1 MAETTNSEKG
11 LLSLLR
17 QAFTGY
23 NPDDSQDR
31 GILLQGAGG
40 YHSGSALLA
49 NAATAQNGTTV
60 VGEQDWMGEKVLPT
74 DRFAKYALL
83 EEMIVDPVLS
93 AALDMHISHAL
104 SVDSRTG
111 NIITIEAKTDDAKEI
126 AASLMAELGPM
137 LNNGLPS
144 WCKLMAAYGVHYI
157 RPYCETGKGIVD
169 LESSWYTMAHQIRE
183 YVRGGRLAGFTGE
196 YLKTPTRPGE
206 IQLVEPWQL
215 VGLKVPYWQPSLS
228 LEPTGSSGIRY
239 SLYDDIHRRKP
250 IETQDYG
257 TSFLEFAYGSWS
269 DLSDAIRSMKGSR
282 YNASRIDRFVALGM
296 DNLDPARAAQYL
308 NLVGTQMRKDMEA
321 AARKGKAKGL
331 IPTVWNQ
338 LIPNL
343 SGNKGGVTIDTQ
355 TVSPDIQH
363 IEDVMF
369 HLKRMASSLG
379 IDVSML
385 GWGDLMSG
393 GLGDGGFFRTSI
405 QAAIRAN
412 WLRVGVVQSVNRLID
427 IHMAHKY
434 GKVFGA
440 GELRPIEIKFHSLNT
455 AIEAEQ
461 ADAMETRT
469 NYAMALATVLDT
481 IENGSLAGSDTF
493 KELVLTDI
501 VRLDPDKAA
510 QIIKDL
516 AQAAK
521 DAAEEE
527 AGDGQNFMES
537 VGYKGPRDGFQAF
550 LEGVINT
557 QLVNLL
563 GEPL

>member
-1 MAETTNSEKG
+1 MAETTKADTNAEKG
-11 LLSLLR
+11 LVSLLR
-17 QAFTGY
+17 QAFSGF
-23 NPDDSQDR
+23 NPDDAQDR

-40 YHSGSALLA
+40 YHLGNALMA
-49 NAATAQNGTTV
+49 DSPTSQNGTSV
-60 VGEQDWMGEKVLPT
+60 IGEQDWMGEKKLPT

-83 EEMIVDPVLS
+83 EDMITDPVLS

-104 SVDSRTG
+104 SVDSLTG
-111 NIITIEAKTDDAKEI
+111 NILTIEAKTDDAKEI

-137 LNNGLPS
+137 LNTGLPS
-144 WCKLMAAYGVHYI
+144 WAKLMAAFGVHYI
-157 RPYCETGKGIVD
+157 RPYCEQGKGIID
-169 LESSWYTMAHQIRE
+169 IESSWYTMAHQIRE

-196 YLKTPTRPGE
+196 YLKTPARPGE
-206 IQLVEPWQL
+206 VQLVEPWQL

-228 LEPTGSSGIRY
+228 LEPQGTSGARY

-250 IETQDYG
+250 TETQDYG
-257 TSFLEFAYGSWS
+257 TSFLEFAYSSWC
-269 DLSDAIRSMKGSR
+269 DLNDAIRSLKGSR

-296 DNLDPARAAQYL
+296 DNLDPARAAQLL
-308 NLVGTQMRKDMEA
+308 NIVGTQMRKDAEA

-338 LIPNL
+338 IIPNL

-355 TVSPDIQH
+355 VVSPDIQH

-369 HLKRMASSLG
+369 HLKRMASALG

-412 WLRVGVVQSVNRLID
+412 WLRVGIVQAVNRLID
-427 IHMAHKY
+427 IHMANKY

-461 ADAMETRT
+461 AEAMETRT
-469 NYAMALATVLDT
+469 NYAMALTTVLDT
-481 IENGSLAGSDTF
+481 IENGRLAGSDAF
-493 KELVLTDI
+493 KELVLTDV
-501 VRLDPDKAA
+501 VRLDPEKAA
-510 QIIKDL
+510 VIIKDL
-516 AQAAK
+516 AKAAK
-521 DAAEEE
+521 EAADNEE
-527 AGDGQNFMES
+527 NFMES
-537 VGYKGPRDGFQAF
+537 VGYKGPEKGFQSY
-550 LEGVINT
+550 LESVIHK

-563 GEPL
+563 GETP

>member
-1 MAETTNSEKG
+1 
-11 LLSLLR
+11 
-17 QAFTGY
+17 
-23 NPDDSQDR
+23 
-31 GILLQGAGG
+31 
-40 YHSGSALLA
+40 
-49 NAATAQNGTTV
+49 
-60 VGEQDWMGEKVLPT
+60 
-74 DRFAKYALL
+74 
-83 EEMIVDPVLS
+83 
-93 AALDMHISHAL
+93 
-104 SVDSRTG
+104 
-111 NIITIEAKTDDAKEI
+111 
-126 AASLMAELGPM
+126 
-137 LNNGLPS
+137 
-144 WCKLMAAYGVHYI
+144 
-157 RPYCETGKGIVD
+157 
-169 LESSWYTMAHQIRE
+169 
-183 YVRGGRLAGFTGE
+183 
-196 YLKTPTRPGE
+196 
-206 IQLVEPWQL
+206 
-215 VGLKVPYWQPSLS
+215 
-228 LEPTGSSGIRY
+228 
-239 SLYDDIHRRKP
+239 
-250 IETQDYG
+250 
-257 TSFLEFAYGSWS
+257 
-269 DLSDAIRSMKGSR
+269 MKGSR

-481 IENGSLAGSDTF
+481 IENGRLAGSDTF

-563 GEPL
+563 GEPQ

>member
-1 MAETTNSEKG
+1 MAETTKSEKG
-11 LLSLLR
+11 LITLLR

-23 NPDDSQDR
+23 NPDDGEDR
-31 GILLQGAGG
+31 GILLQGAGS
-40 YHSGSALLA
+40 YRTALMQDA
-49 NAATAQNGTTV
+49 PTSQNGTAV
-60 VGEQDWMGEKVLPT
+60 VGEQDWMAEKVLPT

-83 EEMIVDPVLS
+83 EDMITDPVLS

-104 SVDSRTG
+104 AVDSRTG
-111 NIITIEAKTDDAKEI
+111 NILTIEAKTDDAKEI

-137 LNNGLPS
+137 LNAGLPS
-144 WCKLMAAYGVHYI
+144 WCKLMAAFGVHYV
-157 RPYCETGKGIVD
+157 RPYCEQGKGIVD
-169 LESSWYTMAHQIRE
+169 IESSWYTMAHQIRE

-228 LEPTGSSGIRY
+228 LEPTAVSGVRY

-250 IETQDYG
+250 SETQDYG

-269 DLSDAIRSMKGSR
+269 DLNDAIRSMKGSR
-282 YNASRIDRFVALGM
+282 YNASRIDRFIALGM

-308 NLVGTQMRKDMEA
+308 NIVGGQMRKDMEA

-338 LIPNL
+338 IVPTL
-343 SGNKGGVTIDTQ
+343 SGTKGGVTIDTQ
-355 TVSPDIQH
+355 MVSPDIQH

-369 HLKRMASSLG
+369 HLKRMAASLG

-405 QAAIRAN
+405 QAAVRAN
-412 WLRVGVVQSVNRLID
+412 WLRVGVAQAVNRLID

-434 GKVFGA
+434 GRVFAA

-455 AIEAEQ
+455 AIEQEQ

-469 NYAMALATVLDT
+469 NYAMGLATVLDT
-481 IENGSLAGSDTF
+481 IENGRLSGSDAF

-501 VRLDPDKAA
+501 VRLEPEKAA

-516 AQAAK
+516 AKAAEEA
-521 DAAEEE
+521 AAEEE
-527 AGDGQNFMES
+527 DDGQNFMES
-537 VGYKGPRDGFQAF
+537 VGYKGNRDGFQAF
-550 LEGVINT
+550 LEGVINS

-563 GEPL
+563 GDTP